1 MSEQVNGVSMNLLQE
16 ENLRILG
23 AFVEICK
30 KHNIWYSLAYGT
42 MLGAVR
48 HNGMIPWDRD
58 VDIYVQ
64 ITDVPLIRDIL
75 DKELPPNCRY
85 MKRGVTKGYSSSHE
99 LLESTRVTNAHLDI
113 YPLVGAPSDPKLQE
127 SFTKRTYYLRK
138 ILKSKYVN
146 IRHCLPKNR
155 PMVLVAKVIDCFIS
169 DKRIEKIYS
178 ELENM
183 YDYNSAEYVVSLANY
198 GKASNCVKK
207 EILMDT
213 EEHVFENLQC
223 SIPKEYDTYLTQ
235 IYGDYMT
242 PKKY

>member
-1 MSEQVNGVSMNLLQE
+1 MNERVNGISMDVLQE
-16 ENLRILG
+16 ENLRLLG

-48 HNGMIPWDRD
+48 HSGMIPWDRD
-58 VDIYVQ
+58 VDVYVQ
-64 ITDVPLIRDIL
+64 ITDVPLIREIFE
-75 DKELPPNCRY
+75 KELPENSRY

-99 LLESTRVTNAHLDI
+99 LLESTRVTGAHLDM
-113 YPLVGAPSDPKLQE
+113 YPLVGAPKEYKDQKR
-127 SFTKRTYYLRK
+127 FTKRTYYLRK
-138 ILKSKYVN
+138 ILKSKYVDIN
-146 IRHCLPKNR
+146 QCLPKNR
-155 PMVLVAKVIDCFIS
+155 PMVLVAKLIDLFIS
-169 DKRIEKIYS
+169 DKRIERIY
-178 ELENM
+178 EKYEEM

-207 EILMDT
+207 ELLMNTAD
-213 EEHVFENLQC
+213 HIFENLVC
-223 SIPKEYDTYLTQ
+223 SIPQKYDVYLTQ